1 MLDKSF
7 QEFFYRVDNWIDEGS
22 GWVIESV
29 DRGYVHISTL
39 SPLSGSTYIEF
50 PRRLRN
56 SKTVTINNF
65 FSVISD
71 I

>member
-22 GWVIESV
+22 GWIIESV
-29 DRGYVHISTL
+29 DRGYVDISTL

-50 PRRLRN
+50 PRRLRK